1 MEKYWW
7 YKTQWHEKTVK
18 ALQLGGMSERTQEC
32 YVRAMRMLTEHC
44 GKEPDLIS
52 EEELQDYF
60 LYRKNVSLWSSATMR
75 ICYSGIKFF
84 FLHVLVRE
92 WHVLDLIKA
101 KREKKLPAVLAKE
114 EVRMVLSGV
123 TTFHNY
129 AYLATVYSCG
139 LRLQEGLFLE
149 VSDIDGPRKMI
160 HVHRGKGSKDRYVPL
175 PEATYRLL
183 RRYWVTHRNNK
194 LIFPALGRGGINGP
208 TSRKPMSIEAVQ
220 GAFRQAKYAV
230 GIQKKSVSVHTL
242 RHSYA
247 THLLEAGVNLRVIQK
262 NLGHARLETTMIY
275 LHLTNKG
282 QEDAYKLI
290 NHEME
295 DL

>member
-7 YKTQWHEKTVK
+7 YETQWHGKAVK

-32 YVRAMRMLTEHC
+32 YVRAMRMLVEHC

-60 LYRKNVSLWSSATMR
+60 LYRKNVSRWSPATMR
-75 ICYSGIKFF
+75 ICYSGVKFF
-84 FLHVLVRE
+84 FLHVLKRE
-92 WHVLDLIKA
+92 WHILDLIKA

-114 EVRMVLSGV
+114 EVRMVLSEV
-123 TTFHNY
+123 TTIHNY
-129 AYLATVYSCG
+129 VYLATVYSCG

-149 VSDIDGPRKMI
+149 ISDIDGQRNMI

-183 RRYWVTHRNNK
+183 RRYWATHRNK
-194 LIFPALGRGGINGP
+194 RLIFPALGRGGINGP
-208 TSRKPMSIEAVQ
+208 ISERPMSIEAVQ
-220 GAFRQAKYAV
+220 GAFRQAKFAAR
-230 GIQKKSVSVHTL
+230 IQKKSVSVHTL

-282 QEDAYKLI
+282 QEDAYALI

>member
-7 YKTQWHEKTVK
+7 YETQWHGKAVK
-18 ALQLGGMSERTQEC
+18 ALQLGGMSERTQDC

-60 LYRKNVSLWSSATMR
+60 IFRKNVSGWSPATMR
-75 ICYSGIKFF
+75 ICYSGVKFF
-84 FLHVLVRE
+84 FRHVLKRE

-101 KREKKLPAVLAKE
+101 KREKRLPAVLAKE
-114 EVRMVLSGV
+114 EVRMVLQEV
-123 TTFHNY
+123 TTVHNY
-129 AYLATVYSCG
+129 VYLATVYSCG

-149 VSDIDGPRKMI
+149 VSDIDGKRNMI

-183 RRYWVTHRNNK
+183 RSYWATHRNKK

-208 TSRKPMSIEAVQ
+208 KAERPMSIEAVQ
-220 GAFRQAKYAV
+220 GAFRQAKYAA

-282 QEDAYKLI
+282 QEDAYSII